1 MKFLKQLVV
10 LEFQDLNG
18 HFNLMQ
24 NIPEIH
30 NLVKLISKLPGLG
43 PKSAKR
49 IILKLI
55 NNRQELMKPLTQTLS
70 EVFKN
75 VARCKN
81 CGSLKSNNSN
91 CDNCQNNSKKY
102 NKICIVENIADQWS
116 IESSSIFKGYFH
128 ILGGTL
134 SNSNSQRK
142 EDLLLDSLIERIK
155 KNNID
160 EVILATSATVEGQ
173 TTAFYIQD
181 SLKNIDIKV
190 SKLAQG
196 LPVGGEIES
205 LDDGTLIS
213 AFKNRKGLNSGSD

>member
-1 MKFLKQLVV
+1 
-10 LEFQDLNG
+10 
-18 HFNLMQ
+18 MQ
-24 NIPEIH
+24 NILEIE
-30 NLVKLISKLPGLG
+30 NLIKLISKLPGLG

-49 IILKLI
+49 IILKMI
-55 NNRQELMKPLTQTLS
+55 NNRQELMKPLSQTLT
-70 EVFKN
+70 EVYKN
-75 VARCKN
+75 VIRCKT
-81 CGSLKSNNSN
+81 CGSLKSNSSLCNN
-91 CDNCQNNSKKY
+91 CENKSKNF
-102 NKICIVENIADQWS
+102 NKICVVENIADQWA
-116 IESSSIFKGYFH
+116 IESSSIFQGCFH

-134 SNSNSQRK
+134 SNSNNSKK
-142 EDLLLDSLIERIK
+142 EDLLIESLIERVK

-181 SLKNIDIKV
+181 SLKDINIKI

-213 AFKNRKGLNSGSD
+213 AFKNRKSLIET

>member
-1 MKFLKQLVV
+1 MKFRKQLAD
-10 LEFQDLNG
+10 LAFQDLSG
-18 HFNLMQ
+18 HFDLMQ
-24 NIPEIH
+24 NISEIY
-30 NLVKLISKLPGLG
+30 NLIKLISKLPGLG

-55 NNRQELMKPLTQTLS
+55 NNRQELMKPLAQTLS
-70 EVFKN
+70 DAYKN
-75 VARCKN
+75 VSRCNN

-91 CDNCQNNSKKY
+91 CDNCQNSSKKY
-102 NKICIVENIADQWS
+102 NKICVVENIADQWT
-116 IESSSIFKGYFH
+116 IETSSIFKGYFH

-134 SNSNSQRK
+134 SNSNSNKK
-142 EDLLLDSLIERIK
+142 EDLLLGSLIERIK

-181 SLKNIDIKV
+181 SLKKTNIKI

-213 AFKNRKGLNSGSD
+213 AFKNRKGLISESD